1 MPLDPPPPLAP
12 LPPDA
17 LYRRCDLDGLP
28 FDTTEDLPDLDE
40 VPGQARALAA
50 VRFGIGIRRRGY
62 NLFALG
68 AAGTGKH
75 TTIRRFLA
83 QAAATES
90 VPPDLCY
97 VNNFAVPHQPIAL
110 ALPPGTG
117 TRLTA
122 DMRHL
127 IEDLQAAIPA
137 AFESENYRSRKQ
149 IIDEDFKQRQESA
162 FASLQEKAQARD
174 VAMMRTPTGLALAP
188 TRKGEVLSPDEF
200 RALPEDERKK
210 LQGDLEQLQQDLEET
225 VRHFPAWD
233 KERRDRLRALNREV
247 TSLAVG
253 HGIAALRAAYA
264 AFAGV
269 VAYLDAVKQDII
281 ENVDAFLSPAAEL
294 TMAQAMSGKPAGV
307 DGDRFRRYQV
317 NVLVDSSAQSGAP
330 VVYED
335 NPTVG
340 NLIGQ
345 VEHQAQMGALVTD
358 FNLIKAG
365 ALHRANGGYL
375 LLDARKLLMQPYAW
389 ESVKRALYAGELRI
403 ESLGQMLSMVSTV
416 TLEPAPVP
424 LNLKIVLM
432 GEPPLYYLLSAND
445 PDFSELFKV
454 AVDFE
459 DEMDRDEAAS
469 RSYARLIATIARRD
483 RLKPFGRGAVAR
495 VVEQSARLAE
505 DAEKLSMRLGGIA
518 DLMREA
524 DYWAGQGGRA
534 VVAAE
539 DVQQAIDAHIRRR
552 DRLRERSHEMIQREI
567 LLIDT
572 AGETVGQVNG
582 LSVVGLGGFSFG
594 RPSRITATAR
604 LGHGEVIDIERKVE
618 LGGPTH
624 SKGVLILSSFIAARY
639 AREHP
644 LSLSASLVF
653 EQSYGGV
660 DGDSASSAE
669 LYALLSVLAD
679 LPIRQSFAV
688 TGSVNQ
694 HGEVQAIGGVNEKI
708 EGFFDVCAK
717 RGLTGEQGVLIPLAN
732 TKHLMLR
739 HDIVDAVRAGRFR
752 IFAVRTID
760 EGIELLTGVAAGAR
774 DGTGAF
780 PDGTVN
786 RRVEDRLIALAERR
800 IASGRIERAGVGS
813 GGT

>member
-1 MPLDPPPPLAP
+1 MPLDFQPIAP

-17 LYRRCDLDGLP
+17 LYRRCDLEGLP
-28 FDTTEDLPDLDE
+28 FETTADLPDLEE
-40 VPGQARALAA
+40 VPGQERALAA

-68 AAGTGKH
+68 TSGTGKH
-75 TTIRRFLA
+75 TTVRRFLDR
-83 QAAATES
+83 AAATEPA
-90 VPPDLCY
+90 PPDLCY
-97 VNNFAVPHQPIAL
+97 VNNFAVPHKPIAL
-110 ALPPGTG
+110 TLPPGTG
-117 TRLTA
+117 ERLKA
-122 DMRHL
+122 DMRNL
-127 IEDLQAAIPA
+127 VEDLQTAIPA
-137 AFESENYRSRKQ
+137 VFESEDYRNRKQ
-149 IIDEDFKQRQESA
+149 VIDEGFKQRQESA
-162 FASLQEKAQARD
+162 FGALQEKAQARGI
-174 VAMMRTPTGLALAP
+174 AMIRTPMGLALAP
-188 TRKGEVLSPDEF
+188 TRNGEVLSPDEF
-200 RALPEDERKK
+200 RALPEEDRKR
-210 LQGDLEQLQQDLEET
+210 LQADIEQLQQELEET
-225 VRHFPAWD
+225 VREFPAWD

-253 HGIAALRAAYA
+253 HGIAALRASYA
-264 AFAGV
+264 GFPGI
-269 VAYLDAVKQDII
+269 VAYLDAVEQDII
-281 ENVDAFLSPAAEL
+281 ENADVFLSTAVETP
-294 TMAQAMSGKPAGV
+294 MAQPLGGKPTRA
-307 DGDRFRRYQV
+307 DGERFRPYQV
-317 NVLVDSSAQSGAP
+317 NVLVDSSGRSGAP

-345 VEHQAQMGALVTD
+345 VEHEARMGALVTD

-389 ESVKRALYAGELRI
+389 ESLKRALYAEELRI
-403 ESLGQMLSMVSTV
+403 ESLGQMLSVVSTV
-416 TLEPAPVP
+416 SLEPEPVP
-424 LNLKIVLM
+424 LDLKIVLL
-432 GEPPLYYLLSAND
+432 GERALYYLLSAYD
-445 PDFSELFKV
+445 PDFPELFKV

-459 DEMDRDEAAS
+459 DEMDRDRAAS
-469 RSYARLIATIARRD
+469 QAYARLVATIARNEG
-483 RLKPFGRGAVAR
+483 LKPFGRDAVAR
-495 VVEQSARLAE
+495 VVEQSARLAD
-505 DAEKLSMRLGGIA
+505 DAEKLSTRLGGIA

-524 DYWAGQGGRA
+524 DYWAAQAAREA
-534 VVAAE
+534 VTAG
-539 DVQQAIDAHIRRR
+539 DVQQAIDAQIRRS
-552 DRLRERSHEMIQREI
+552 DRLRERSQEMIQREI

-572 AGETVGQVNG
+572 AGQAVGQVNG
-582 LSVVGLGGFSFG
+582 LSVISLGGFSFG

-639 AREHP
+639 APEHP

-653 EQSYGGV
+653 EQSYGGI

-669 LYALLSVLAD
+669 LYALLSALAD
-679 LPIRQSFAV
+679 LPIKQSFAV

-694 HGEVQAIGGVNEKI
+694 RGDVQAIGGVNEKI

-739 HDIVDAVRAGRFR
+739 HDIVDAVRAGKFR

-760 EGIELLTGVAAGAR
+760 EGIELLTGVPAGGR
-774 DGTGAF
+774 DDTGAF
-780 PDGTVN
+780 PEGSVN
-786 RRVEDRLIALAERR
+786 RRVEDRLVALAKRR
-800 IASGRIERAGVGS
+800 IAIGRIERARD
-813 GGT
+813 GTGEE

>member
-1 MPLDPPPPLAP
+1 MPLDFQPIAP
-12 LPPDA
+12 LPADA
-17 LYRRCDLDGLP
+17 LYRRCDLEGLS
-28 FDTTEDLPDLDE
+28 FETTADLPDLEE
-40 VPGQARALAA
+40 VPGQQRALAA

-68 AAGTGKH
+68 NSGTGKH
-75 TTIRRFLA
+75 STIRRFLDR
-83 QAAATES
+83 AAATEP

-97 VNNFAVPHQPIAL
+97 VNNFATPHKPIAL
-110 ALPPGTG
+110 TLPPGTG
-117 TRLTA
+117 ERLKA
-122 DMRHL
+122 DMRNL
-127 IEDLQAAIPA
+127 VEDLQTAIPA
-137 AFESENYRSRKQ
+137 VFESEDYRNRKQ
-149 IIDEDFKQRQESA
+149 VIDESFKQRQEAA
-162 FASLQEKAQARD
+162 FGALQEKAQAHD
-174 VAMMRTPTGLALAP
+174 IAMIRTPMGLALAP
-188 TRKGEVLSPDEF
+188 TRNGEVLNPEEF
-200 RALPEDERKK
+200 RALPEEDRKR
-210 LQGDLEQLQQDLEET
+210 LQADNEQLQQELEET
-225 VRHFPAWD
+225 VRQFPAWD
-233 KERRDRLRALNREV
+233 KERRDGLRALNREV

-264 AFAGV
+264 GFPGIL
-269 VAYLDAVKQDII
+269 AYLDAVEQDII
-281 ENVDAFLSPAAEL
+281 ENADAFLSAVAETPAAQPL
-294 TMAQAMSGKPAGV
+294 GGKPPRA
-307 DGDRFRRYQV
+307 DGERFRPYQV
-317 NVLVDSSAQSGAP
+317 NVLVDSSRRGGAP
-330 VVYED
+330 VVYEN

-345 VEHQAQMGALVTD
+345 VEHEARLGALVTD

-389 ESVKRALYAGELRI
+389 ESLKRALYAEELQI
-403 ESLGQMLSMVSTV
+403 ESLGQMLSVVSTV
-416 TLEPAPVP
+416 SLEPEPVR
-424 LNLKIVLM
+424 LDLKIVLL
-432 GEPPLYYLLSAND
+432 GERALYYLLSAYD
-445 PDFSELFKV
+445 PDFLELFKV

-459 DEMDRDEAAS
+459 DEMDRDRAAS
-469 RSYARLIATIARRD
+469 QAYAHLVATIARSEG
-483 RLKPFGRGAVAR
+483 LKPFGRDAVAR
-495 VVEQSARLAE
+495 VIEQSARLAD
-505 DAEKLSMRLGGIA
+505 DAEKLSTRLGGIA

-524 DYWAGQGGRA
+524 DYWAAQASRE
-534 VVAAE
+534 VVTPG
-539 DVQQAIDAHIRRR
+539 DVQQAIDAQIRRS
-552 DRLRERSHEMIQREI
+552 DRLRERSQEVIQREI

-572 AGETVGQVNG
+572 AGEAVGQVNG
-582 LSVVGLGGFSFG
+582 LSVISLGGFSFG

-639 AREHP
+639 APEHP

-653 EQSYGGV
+653 EQSYGGI

-669 LYALLSVLAD
+669 LYALLSALAD
-679 LPIRQSFAV
+679 LPIKQSFAV

-694 HGEVQAIGGVNEKI
+694 RGDVQAIGGVNEKI

-739 HDIVDAVRAGRFR
+739 HDIVDAVRAGKFR

-760 EGIELLTGVAAGAR
+760 EGIELLTGVPAGAR

-780 PDGTVN
+780 PEGSVN
-786 RRVEDRLIALAERR
+786 RRVEDRLVALAKRR
-800 IASGRIERAGVGS
+800 IAIGRIERARD
-813 GGT
+813 GTGEE